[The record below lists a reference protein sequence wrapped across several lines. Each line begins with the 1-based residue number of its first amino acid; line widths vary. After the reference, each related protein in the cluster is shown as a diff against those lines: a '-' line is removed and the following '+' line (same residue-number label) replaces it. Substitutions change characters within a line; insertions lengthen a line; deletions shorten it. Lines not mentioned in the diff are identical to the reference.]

1 MYMYNVTLKCYL
13 LTNLLPIHAHHAAQT
28 KSMPEATFNR
38 AVDIYCRNVGLE
50 MSQNNNVELRERDGF
65 RCFPHGVTGY
75 VISQKRIDGGW
86 HVSIA
91 RHFRVFMCTT
101 SLLRNST
108 KKLFCQAYTL
118 LLQVHVSLRTLL
130 LRKNAK
136 QYQLDINE
144 LLECTKRICERTSP
158 SACNSAKYHL
168 PYHWL
173 DTRLQLGCSPAGK
186 SLERKLGEAQKKYFP
201 FTNGK
206 RDGTQ
211 VYRLHYICAYEM

>member
-1 MYMYNVTLKCYL
+1 MIIITS
-13 LTNLLPIHAHHAAQT
+13 LLPIHAHHAAQT
-28 KSMPEATFNR
+28 KGMHEATFNQV
-38 AVDIYCRNVGLE
+38 VDLFCRNVAVE

-108 KKLFCQAYTL
+108 KKMFCEAYTL
-118 LLQVHVSLRTLL
+118 LLHVHVALRTPLL
-130 LRKNAK
+130 KTNAK

-144 LLECTKRICERTSP
+144 LLECIKHICERTSP
-158 SACNSAKYHL
+158 SARNYAKYHL

-173 DTRLQLGCSPAGK
+173 DTRLQLGCSAAEK

-206 RDGTQ
+206 QDGTQ
-211 VYRLHYICAYEM
+211 VQRLHYICAFHMYHSNVL